1 MSTNKIAMVSLRHLL
16 TNEDE
21 TDEQMSDSPVGLV
34 LSHVTIGELVETI
47 QSCIGR
53 GGTGIPMCQVN

>member
-1 MSTNKIAMVSLRHLL
+1 MVSLRHLL

-34 LSHVTIGELVETI
+34 LGHVTIGELVETI